1 MSIATISRPREVHS
15 VSPYLVCGG
24 APEAIS
30 FYKRAFGAEELT
42 RLQAPDGKVV
52 HACLRINGSTVMV
65 SDEFPDFG
73 MVGPARLGGSPVTI
87 HLAVPDVDA
96 AVARAVAA
104 GPGRC
109 SRSRTRRGASAT
121 ARSATHSATTGRSER
136 RCAPRRPRRSS
147 RR

>member
-1 MSIATISRPREVHS
+1 MSIESISRPREIHS

-42 RLQAPDGKVV
+42 RLQTPDGKVV

-73 MVGPARLGGSPVTI
+73 MVGPARLGGSPVI
-87 HLAVPDVDA
+87 ESSDF
-96 AVARAVAA
+96 
-104 GPGRC
+104 
-109 SRSRTRRGASAT
+109 
-121 ARSATHSATTGRSER
+121 RSALL
-136 RCAPRRPRRSS
+136 
-147 RR
+147 

>member
-1 MSIATISRPREVHS
+1 MSIESISRPRDVHS

-42 RLQAPDGKVV
+42 RLQTPDGKVV

-87 HLAVPDVDA
+87 HLRVPDVDA

-104 GPGRC
+104 GAKAMLEVEDQAWGERYGSLPRPV
-109 SRSRTRRGASAT
+109 RPQLV
-121 ARSATHSATTGRSER
+121 ARHR
-136 RCAPRRPRRSS
+136 RCAS
-147 RR
+147 